1 MDSLNTYDYKR
12 NGTASLFAALD
23 VLTGKVIGQCL
34 PPARFSGK
42 SAFTG
47 RRGSITAFRLD
58 TTPTLNVVS
67 TRPGPPTRTDTALRG
82 ESVSDQCRRPDR
94 LDALAGRT
102 RDLDTVA
109 VFGLDVEHLPVEQT
123 HFDVDR
129 VAADLDGVE
138 LPI

>member
-1 MDSLNTYDYKR
+1 MWR
-12 NGTASLFAALD
+12 GARQRATAVSP
-23 VLTGKVIGQCL
+23 IGL
-34 PPARFSGK
+34 SARAHLPARLSGT

-67 TRPGPPTRTDTALRG
+67 RRPGPPARTDTALRG

-94 LDALAGRT
+94 LDALTGRT
-102 RDLDTVA
+102 RDLDTIA
-109 VFGLDVEHLPVEQT
+109 VFRLDIEHLPVQQT

-129 VAADLDGVE
+129 VTADLDGIE
-138 LPI
+138 HPI